1 MTLSPGSKLL
11 SEITFYRTYA
21 KVLPSGKKETW
32 DQVCDR
38 YEQFMVDTVVPANM
52 RDLLAESMQFVR
64 RKQVVPSMRLL
75 QFAGEPVRR
84 EALRAY
90 NCSFLAVTSHQAAAE
105 LLYLA
110 ACGVG
115 VGYSIQRR
123 HTEQCEP
130 VGTRPNILTYTVED
144 SRESWADSIPVL
156 LSSPAVVFDYSRIR
170 QKGSPLSTGGTASGP
185 EPLVQCHER
194 IRAVVTKAQGR
205 KLTPFEWHVVLCSI
219 GDAIVSGGVRRTALI
234 ALFDRDDV
242 QMLTAKSG
250 NWWEHYPQFARANN
264 SAVLPRGQVSEEEFR
279 ALIQACYD
287 SYAGEPGIH
296 WTNDPEY
303 GTNPCQPAWAPLLTP
318 QGIRTLGE
326 LKVGD
331 EVWSGKQWTRITKK
345 WSTGVKDVY
354 KVETP
359 AGRFYGTLNHRVFQD
374 GERVE
379 VGEAESIDVC
389 LAPAVEPGKL
399 NPQDVMD
406 GLVIGDG
413 TVHKASNNL
422 VLLCV
427 GAKDR
432 DYHTSEVAGLIKK
445 ERPGIS
451 DFVWEVDTTVRAT
464 ELPHTYERQ
473 VPDRFYYGSPEKKA
487 GFLRGLFSANGCVT
501 AKRVQLKAA
510 SRRLVE
516 QVQDMLSSLGIRS
529 SLVINK
535 AATLTWSNGTYT
547 SKKSYNLIVYNHS
560 QLFMRTIGFLQK
572 YKHEAEVKDTNA
584 RSVTSGIRSVEK
596 VSTEEVFDI
605 TVEADEHSYWTGGC
619 LVSNC
624 AEIALRS
631 SQTCNLTEVN
641 VAACTT
647 NVEFLTAVYAATVL
661 GTFQAQLDGFSY
673 VNPTWRKNQQ
683 EERLLGV
690 SLTGQAQ
697 NQYLMS
703 PHLLRVAAENAVQ
716 VNKTLSGMLGS
727 EPAARVTTVKPSGT
741 TSTVLGTSAGVHG
754 VHAPHYVRRIGIEVG
769 NPLEVYLRQRAPDFI
784 EDCTYAPQL
793 SLVKLPVSMPG
804 IVRTEE
810 SALELLN
817 RARNVYQNWIVP
829 GHVSG
834 PNTHNVSLTV
844 SYKPEEQEQVANWMW
859 NMRNDYSGISLL
871 PFDGGTYKQAPY
883 TTCTEE
889 EYEALV
895 AQLPELDLTEVVYAQ
910 GQDDMAQTSGCDSGL
925 CEVKLG

>member
-1 MTLSPGSKLL
+1 MTLSPGSQLL
-11 SEITFYRTYA
+11 SDITFYRTYS

-32 DQVCDR
+32 AQVCDR

-64 RKQVVPSMRLL
+64 SRKVVPSMRLL
-75 QFAGEPVRR
+75 QFAGDPVKR
-84 EALRAY
+84 ENLRAY
-90 NCSFLAVTSHQAAAE
+90 NCSFLNVTSHQAASE

-115 VGYSIQRR
+115 VGYSIQRH
-123 HTEQCEP
+123 HTEQCTP
-130 VGTRPNILTYTVED
+130 VGLTPNILTYAVED
-144 SRESWADSIPVL
+144 SRESWADSVPVL
-156 LSSPAVVFDYSRIR
+156 LSSPDVVFDYSRVR
-170 QKGSPLSTGGTASGP
+170 PKGSPLSTGGTASGA
-185 EPLVQCHER
+185 EPLIQCHER
-194 IRAVVTKAQGR
+194 IRSIVKQAQGR

-234 ALFDRDDV
+234 SLFDRDDT
-242 QMLTAKSG
+242 QMLTSKSG
-250 NWWEHYPQFARANN
+250 DWWAQYPQFARANN
-264 SAVLPRGQVSEEEFR
+264 SAVLPRGQVTEEEFR
-279 ALIQACYD
+279 ALIQTCYD
-287 SYAGEPGIH
+287 SYAGEPGIF
-296 WTNDPEY
+296 WTNDTEY
-303 GTNPCQPAWAPLLTP
+303 GTNPCQPAWATLLTP

-326 LKVGD
+326 LTVGD

-359 AGRFYGTLNHRVFQD
+359 AGRFYGTLNHRIFQD

-389 LAPAVEPGKL
+389 LAPAMSQGKL
-399 NPQDVMD
+399 HPQDIMD

-413 TVHKASNNL
+413 TVHKASGNL
-422 VLLCV
+422 VLLCI
-427 GAKDR
+427 GAKDQ
-432 DYHTSEVAGLIKK
+432 DYHTSEVAGLLVK
-445 ERPGIS
+445 ERPGIG
-451 DFVWEVDTTVRAT
+451 DFEWKVSTTVTAS
-464 ELPHTYERQ
+464 ELPRTYARQ

-501 AKRVQLKAA
+501 AKRVQFKAS
-510 SRRLVE
+510 SRVLVE

-529 SLVINK
+529 SLVVNR
-535 AATLTWSNGTYT
+535 ATTATWTNGTYT
-547 SKKSYNLIVYNHS
+547 SKESYNLIVYNHS
-560 QLFMRTIGFLQK
+560 RLFMQTIGFLQK
-572 YKHEAEVKDTNA
+572 YKQEAEAKDTNA
-584 RSVTSGIRSVEK
+584 RSVTSSIRSMEK

-624 AEIALRS
+624 AEIALRAN
-631 SQTCNLTEVN
+631 QTCNLTEVN

-647 NVEFLTAVYAATVL
+647 SVEFLESVYAATVL
-661 GTFQAQLDGFSY
+661 GTFQAQLDSFNY
-673 VNPTWRKNQQ
+673 VSSAWKKNQQ

-716 VNKTLSGMLGS
+716 VNKTLSGFLNS
-727 EPAARVTTVKPSGT
+727 TPAARVTTVKPSGT

-754 VHAPHYVRRIGIEVG
+754 VHAPHYVRRIGVEVG
-769 NPLEVYLRQRAPDFI
+769 NPLEVYLRKNAPDYI
-784 EDCTYAPQL
+784 EDCTYDAQL
-793 SLVKLPVSMPG
+793 SLVKLPISMPG

-810 SALELLN
+810 SALDLLN
-817 RARNVYQNWIVP
+817 RARNIYQNWIIP

-844 SYKPEEQEQVANWMW
+844 SYKPEEQEQVARWMW
-859 NMRNDYSGISLL
+859 SMRNDYSGISLL
-871 PFDGGTYKQAPY
+871 PFNGGSYKQAPY

-889 EYEALV
+889 VYTELV
-895 AQLPELDLTEVVYAQ
+895 DKMPKLDLSEINYAQ
-910 GQDDMAQTSGCDSGL
+910 GQDDMATTSGCDSGL

>member
-32 DQVCDR
+32 NQVCDR
-38 YEQFMVDTVVPANM
+38 YEQFMVDTVVPVSM

-64 RKQVVPSMRLL
+64 NKQVVPSMRLL
-75 QFAGEPVRR
+75 QFAGEPVKR

-90 NCSFLAVTSHQAAAE
+90 NCSFLSVTSHQAAAE

-156 LSSPAVVFDYSRIR
+156 LSSPSVAFDYSRVR
-170 QKGSPLSTGGTASGP
+170 SKGTPLSTGGTASGP
-185 EPLVQCHER
+185 EPLIQCHAR
-194 IRAVVTKAQGR
+194 IREVVTKAQGR
-205 KLTPFEWHVVLCSI
+205 KLTPFEWHIVLTSI

-234 ALFDRDDV
+234 ALFDRDDRE
-242 QMLTAKSG
+242 MLTAKSG
-250 NWWEHYPQFARANN
+250 DWWTKYPQFARANN

-303 GTNPCQPAWAPLLTP
+303 GTNPC
-318 QGIRTLGE
+318 
-326 LKVGD
+326 
-331 EVWSGKQWTRITKK
+331 
-345 WSTGVKDVY
+345 
-354 KVETP
+354 
-359 AGRFYGTLNHRVFQD
+359 
-374 GERVE
+374 
-379 VGEAESIDVC
+379 
-389 LAPAVEPGKL
+389 
-399 NPQDVMD
+399 
-406 GLVIGDG
+406 
-413 TVHKASNNL
+413 
-422 VLLCV
+422 
-427 GAKDR
+427 
-432 DYHTSEVAGLIKK
+432 
-445 ERPGIS
+445 
-451 DFVWEVDTTVRAT
+451 
-464 ELPHTYERQ
+464 
-473 VPDRFYYGSPEKKA
+473 
-487 GFLRGLFSANGCVT
+487 
-501 AKRVQLKAA
+501 
-510 SRRLVE
+510 
-516 QVQDMLSSLGIRS
+516 
-529 SLVINK
+529 
-535 AATLTWSNGTYT
+535 
-547 SKKSYNLIVYNHS
+547 
-560 QLFMRTIGFLQK
+560 
-572 YKHEAEVKDTNA
+572 
-584 RSVTSGIRSVEK
+584 
-596 VSTEEVFDI
+596 
-605 TVEADEHSYWTGGC
+605 
-619 LVSNC
+619 

-661 GTFQAQLDGFSY
+661 GTFQAQLDSFSY

-697 NQYLMS
+697 NQYLMT
-703 PHLLRVAAENAVQ
+703 PHLLHVAAENAVQ
-716 VNKTLSGMLGS
+716 VNKTLSGMLNS
-727 EPAARVTTVKPSGT
+727 KPAARVTTVKPSGT

-754 VHAPHYVRRIGIEVG
+754 VHAPHYVRRIGVEVG
-769 NPLEVYLRQRAPDFI
+769 NPLEVYLRQYAPDYV
-784 EDCTYAPQL
+784 EDCTYDRQL
-793 SLVKLPVSMPG
+793 SLVKLPISMPG

-810 SALELLN
+810 SALDLLN
-817 RARNVYQNWIVP
+817 RARNIHQNWITP

-844 SYKPEEQEQVANWMW
+844 SYKPEEQEAVANWMW
-859 NMRNDYSGISLL
+859 GMRNDYSGISLL
-871 PFDGGTYKQAPY
+871 PFDGGSYQQAPY

-889 EYEALV
+889 EYTRLV
-895 AQLPELDLTEVVYAQ
+895 AAMPELDLTEVVYAQ
-910 GQDDMAQTSGCDSGL
+910 GQDDMANTSGCEGGL
-925 CEVKLG
+925 CEIPTPGVQ